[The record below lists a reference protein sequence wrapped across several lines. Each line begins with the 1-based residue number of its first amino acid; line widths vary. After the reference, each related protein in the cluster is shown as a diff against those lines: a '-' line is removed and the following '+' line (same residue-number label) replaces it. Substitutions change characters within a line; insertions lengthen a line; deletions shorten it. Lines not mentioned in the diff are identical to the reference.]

1 MSFVARSSRTVARI
15 IPKNRLYSI
24 VVDAPSS
31 EWVAKREAIKHHA
44 AGTTALWRRISL
56 FFCIPGTFAILAW
69 VRNVEAEHAEHQE
82 HLKKENGGHL
92 PEIPT
97 YDYLNKRIKPYPWG
111 PNSLF
116 FNPHV
121 NKDMSD

>member
-44 AGTTALWRRISL
+44 AGKLDI
-56 FFCIPGTFAILAW
+56 ILLA
-69 VRNVEAEHAEHQE
+69 
-82 HLKKENGGHL
+82 
-92 PEIPT
+92 
-97 YDYLNKRIKPYPWG
+97 
-111 PNSLF
+111 
-116 FNPHV
+116 
-121 NKDMSD
+121 